1 TLLSSDF
8 NRTPE
13 VIAVMGIGI
22 IALAGEIILSR
33 YFSGTGQQKVNAVS
47 STVGLAVTVI
57 AGFTLI
63 PIYGLLGAAACA
75 SLSYLSIFIFL
86 LFKIIRG
93 TSLKLSDF
101 ILKKQDV
108 VYFKR
113 VLQKVR
119 KS

>member
-1 TLLSSDF
+1 
-8 NRTPE
+8 
-13 VIAVMGIGI
+13 
-22 IALAGEIILSR
+22 
-33 YFSGTGQQKVNAVS
+33 
-47 STVGLAVTVI
+47 
-57 AGFTLI
+57 
-63 PIYGLLGAAACA
+63 AAACA

-86 LFKIIRG
+86 LIKIIRG

-113 VLQKVR
+113 VLRKVR